1 LPELPEIAHLKSS
14 LEPELAGAVVQEVL
28 LARPDVVRNIGH
40 GPIPTRILRRKLL
53 LGEQI
58 AHLER
63 HGKELAILTRSGPT
77 ICVHLGMSGQLRH
90 YPSRRRL
97 ERSDHV
103 HCRWRL
109 ASGGGRL
116 VFRDPR
122 RFGGLWVFASRAEL
136 VETRWSRLGPDA
148 LRIDTPTL
156 RARLARTRR
165 PVKAALLDQRLLAGI
180 GNIYADE
187 ALFEARIHPFEIAAD
202 LDPGAVRVLAGTCRK
217 VLGRAIAAGGSTI
230 RDYRDGSG
238 RAGGYSLRHQ
248 VYGRADEPCIR
259 CGHALRGVR
268 LSQRATVF
276 CPRCQRVH
284 RPSRAS
290 VMP

>member
-14 LEPELAGAVVQEVL
+14 LEPELVGAVFQDVF
-28 LARPDVVRNIGH
+28 LARSDVVRNIGH
-40 GPIPTRILRRKLL
+40 GRIPTRILRRKLL
-53 LGEQI
+53 LGEQV
-58 AHLER
+58 ARLER
-63 HGKELAILTRSGPT
+63 HGKELAILARSGPA

-90 YPSRRRL
+90 YPGRRRL

-103 HCRWRL
+103 HCQWRL

-136 VETRWSRLGPDA
+136 LECRWSRLGPDA
-148 LRIDTPTL
+148 LGIDTPTL

-165 PVKAALLDQRLLAGI
+165 PVKAALLDQRLVAGI
-180 GNIYADE
+180 GNIYVDE
-187 ALFEARIHPFEIAAD
+187 ALFEAGIHPLEIAAD

-217 VLGRAIAAGGSTI
+217 VLRRAVAAGGSTI

-238 RAGGYSLRHQ
+238 RSGGYSLRHQ
-248 VYGRADEPCIR
+248 VYGRAGQPCVR

-276 CPRCQRVH
+276 CPRCQRGQ
-284 RPSRAS
+284 RRSGAS
-290 VMP
+290 VTP